1 MPASDPLARPDLG
14 PLLVAQTRRRIVDT
28 AVRNSVARQFS
39 EELHP
44 RVPAGSAGGGQF
56 GAAKGAK
63 KTPAK
68 TRSGDKAPAG
78 EQETTVRRPRTR
90 RKVVIPKG
98 SFGYDPASNHGTG
111 YGVKGGD
118 KNVHSLQQALNRLG
132 FTDSRGR
139 KLTSDGKLGPL
150 TTAAVRKAQRALGVK
165 ADGIVSPAFLKQ
177 LVAMKTAP
185 RPKARVRKATAS
197 GRRAEIIAE
206 AMRKFDPLQK
216 RDPDGKW
223 GDGIPGPGGAIKDAL
238 KLAGR
243 IDLADGQ
250 TLAGSDALHTDD
262 GKVVPMAWIDN
273 PGGKKTLVIGFGID
287 DEDEHKWSG
296 LHLGS
301 TVDLDEAEQGKLA
314 QATRQMRDAGAE
326 AEARVRELNQREVEL
341 KARQRELIRRQYPN
355 LTKDQAKKL
364 DRVDAEIERL
374 EGRLD
379 HEQLGRE
386 SSAADL
392 PPDAKKQYDAL
403 EAEIDS
409 LYDRFDG
416 LDDDDDAGISA
427 LWGQIHALR
436 EQQAQLH
443 ELKEDPTGSRTGFV
457 ELFKMRQN
465 RIAKIEVD
473 LDTARMNREELLR
486 DGEVPLSDADERELL
501 AVDVE
506 LDRVNDE
513 LGDLSN
519 GDAVFEGTIPALDG
533 DVVYQTISTDTGV
546 KYRIGVKSDDADE
559 DWHLGID
566 ESATADFTAKE
577 LAELER
583 KLSAGA
589 ARSILRPPTPARPST
604 STKGGAWAMTR
615 TTRTRAVTRKREPE
629 EPAVPPAQI
638 PMTYQRVFPLEGIEI
653 LSRAKGGDGRTVEA
667 YAAVFG
673 VKTEVHDQHGDYI
686 EENHPTV
693 FNRTISNGAAKRALV
708 LYNHGYDARG
718 KSGGLPTVPLG
729 HPVEIKADKRGL
741 LTVSRYNDS
750 EFTDSVLAAIKNGD
764 IKAQSY
770 EGPIYKSSP
779 MRVPKVARGAQLP
792 LVTRMEMGLR
802 NYGPTPTP
810 YYPQAEITAVRSAAQ
825 LAEEF
830 ARLDEAEREELIR
843 ALSTTPG
850 WDPETA
856 HILATPHRG
865 PGAED
870 SRNAY
875 SVRQKKIRLR
885 AELLDRTL

>member
-68 TRSGDKAPAG
+68 TRSGDKQPAG
-78 EQETTVRRPRTR
+78 EQETTVRQPRTR

-111 YGVKGGD
+111 YGSKNGD
-118 KNVHSLQQALNRLG
+118 PHVHDLQKALNRLG

-139 KLTSDGKLGPL
+139 KLTDDGKLGPL
-150 TTAAVRKAQRALGVK
+150 TTAAVRKAQRALGMK

-177 LVAMKTAP
+177 LVALKTAP
-185 RPKARVRKATAS
+185 KPRARKAATAQ
-197 GRRAEIIAE
+197 RRAEIVAE
-206 AMRKFDPLQK
+206 VARKFDPMQK
-216 RDPDGKW
+216 RDPDGTW
-223 GDGIPGPGGAIKDAL
+223 GDGIPGSAVIGDVLKIAESIPLDKGETFVGSSRVSLPHADVRMAL
-238 KLAGR
+238 TRA
-243 IDLADGQ
+243 ADGSPS
-250 TLAGSDALHTDD
+250 LRFGVDSELP
-262 GKVVPMAWIDN
+262 GKWRGMN
-273 PGGKKTLVIGFGID
+273 GGY
-287 DEDEHKWSG
+287 
-296 LHLGS
+296 
-301 TVDLDEAEQGKLA
+301 TV
-314 QATRQMRDAGAE
+314 
-326 AEARVRELNQREVEL
+326 
-341 KARQRELIRRQYPN
+341 
-355 LTKDQAKKL
+355 KL
-364 DRVDAEIERL
+364 DREGIDALAAKTDELAKATKKAERDADRMYAHIEDVAQDV
-374 EGRLD
+374 G
-379 HEQLGRE
+379 
-386 SSAADL
+386 ADL
-392 PPDAKKQYDAL
+392 SKPRQIGEAHYGDPELDRLINEYDAFVDEGLIDEGSFDTPWGQLYYRAVMTDTGADTYLLVTKPGADLTGADAL
-403 EAEIDS
+403 E
-409 LYDRFDG
+409 DRRGYADPAR
-416 LDDDDDAGISA
+416 LDPDDMRKLASA
-427 LWGQIHALR
+427 LGKAR
-436 EQQAQLH
+436 DAAAASS
-443 ELKEDPTGSRTGFV
+443 PTSKR
-457 ELFKMRQN
+457 
-465 RIAKIEVD
+465 
-473 LDTARMNREELLR
+473 
-486 DGEVPLSDADERELL
+486 
-501 AVDVE
+501 
-506 LDRVNDE
+506 
-513 LGDLSN
+513 
-519 GDAVFEGTIPALDG
+519 
-533 DVVYQTISTDTGV
+533 
-546 KYRIGVKSDDADE
+546 
-559 DWHLGID
+559 
-566 ESATADFTAKE
+566 
-577 LAELER
+577 
-583 KLSAGA
+583 
-589 ARSILRPPTPARPST
+589 
-604 STKGGAWAMTR
+604 GGAWAMTR
-615 TTRTRAVTRKREPE
+615 ATARSREDVREPEAE

-718 KSGGLPTVPLG
+718 KSGGLPTVPIG